1 VTKRVARHLPQV
13 NTVDTGPGLL
23 RLAAPL
29 VLSFVLR
36 AAFGLVDRLYA
47 AGLEGL
53 ADASQAAIGLSTPID
68 FLMIACWVGAS
79 NGLTRHFA
87 QAIGAGESQKVRQL
101 RAAGRV
107 LTLVLGAFF
116 FALALVIWFRPTL
129 FAPANEPDVVRQ
141 FQIYS
146 AVVVGGSAFT
156 MFWSIV
162 PDSLVKAHHD
172 TVATMKAGLI
182 SSLLNVALNTLFVF
196 AFGWGIF
203 GIAFSTVLGRIG
215 GTLYAWKRANEHEA
229 RRLAK
234 AGQDRPGSYD
244 DALRAV
250 LAIAVP
256 SSLVYALMS
265 VESFVVNE
273 ILKRG
278 PDAESTLAAW
288 SAFDGVGRFFLMPAI
303 ATGVAILPLA
313 ARWRGAGVP
322 RERLLG
328 EVGKGFGALCLY
340 AALCVAPLVFAA
352 PTWLAH
358 QFVEDERSIAFAAE
372 GFRWL
377 PLVVIFAGGTILV
390 RPLFDVFDRSR
401 LGLALALVRTFVIV
415 VPLFLLGGVL
425 AEDFGYARMSGWFAA
440 STLSSLL
447 GLAATFGLLVAVGA
461 FGRRVSANDT
471 GARSG

>member
-1 VTKRVARHLPQV
+1 V
-13 NTVDTGPGLL
+13 NSPELGPGLL

-29 VLSFVLR
+29 VLSFVMR

-87 QAIGAGESQKVRQL
+87 QAIGAGESERVRQL
-101 RAAGRV
+101 RAAGRKI
-107 LTLVLGAFF
+107 TIVLGALF

-129 FAPANEPDVVRQ
+129 FAPASEPDVVRQ
-141 FQIYS
+141 FQIYA
-146 AVVVGGSAFT
+146 AVVIGGSSFT

-172 TVATMKAGLI
+172 TVTTMKAGLL

-203 GIAFSTVLGRIG
+203 GIAFSTVLGRIA

-229 RRLAK
+229 QRLARP
-234 AGQDRPGSYD
+234 GQDRPGSYD

-250 LAIAVP
+250 LTIAVP

-273 ILKRG
+273 ILKRS
-278 PDAESTLAAW
+278 PEPESALAAW

-303 ATGVAILPLA
+303 AIGVAVLPLA

-322 RERLLG
+322 RERLQG
-328 EVGKGFGALCLY
+328 ELHKGLGALVLY
-340 AALCVAPLVFAA
+340 AAAIVAPLVFAA
-352 PTWLAH
+352 PTWLAR

-377 PLVVIFAGGTILV
+377 PLVVVFAGGTILV

-401 LGLALALVRTFVIV
+401 LGLGLALVRTFVLV
-415 VPLFLLGGVL
+415 VPIFLLGGIA
-425 AEDFGYARMSGWFAA
+425 AEHFGFARMSGWFAA
-440 STLSSLL
+440 STLSALL
-447 GLAATFGLLVAVGA
+447 GFAATFGLLARIGA
-461 FGRRVSANDT
+461 LGSQGLFGRRVSA
-471 GARSG
+471 SGTDSRNG